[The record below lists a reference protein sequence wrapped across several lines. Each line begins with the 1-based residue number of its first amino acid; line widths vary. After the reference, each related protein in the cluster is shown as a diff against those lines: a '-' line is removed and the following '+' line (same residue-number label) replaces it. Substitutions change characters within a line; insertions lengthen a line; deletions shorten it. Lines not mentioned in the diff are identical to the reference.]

1 MADPLIGK
9 TEIRN
14 AANQVVFAFDPDS
27 TPPRFGV
34 QQAGGWVWVE
44 LANNVLSL
52 GRAGVVGNP
61 SVRLHGQNAEILVG
75 GNGATG
81 SLVVRELHDKVNAQ
95 LDGFGKLL
103 LGSDQHPG
111 GLTLNGA
118 NGKSALVLGGG
129 GLHAGG
135 DGTAG
140 KITVVDD
147 KTRPMFEVR
156 AADGHVLAGGY
167 QRAGRVVARAAD
179 KSDAVVL
186 DGSTADVAAGHAGAA
201 GTLVLNDTAGHA
213 IVKVD
218 AAGAGTITLLRD
230 DKPVFQLNGA
240 TGEVRFGG
248 GTVPGQ
254 LFLRDGTGKDTIHL
268 RSGDAIARVGGNGK
282 DGRVR
287 LCRADNGVSMELD
300 ATSGDIILQNAD
312 CAEDFDLADG
322 VEAEPG
328 TVMVLDEQGS
338 LRPSAR
344 AYDSAVVGVVAGAG
358 GYRPGIVLDRTAS
371 SRRRAPLS
379 MVGKA
384 YCMADATTAAIA
396 VGDLL
401 ASSDRPGHA
410 MRAGD
415 PTRAF
420 GAVLGK
426 ALRPLT
432 GGTGLIPILVTL
444 Q

>member
-1 MADPLIGK
+1 M
-9 TEIRN
+9 EIRN
-14 AANQVVFAFDPDS
+14 AAGQAVFVFDPDS
-27 TPPRFGV
+27 TPPKFGV
-34 QQAGGWVWVE
+34 QQAGGWIWVE

-52 GRAGVVGNP
+52 GRAGGVANP
-61 SVRLHGQNAEILVG
+61 PVRLNGQNAEILLG

-81 SLVVRELHDKVNAQ
+81 GLVVRDLQDRANAK
-95 LDGFGKLL
+95 LDGFGLL
-103 LGSDQHPG
+103 TLGGDQHPG
-111 GLTLNGA
+111 GVTLKGA
-118 NGKSALVLGGG
+118 DGKSALGLGGG

-147 KTRPMFEVR
+147 KTRPMFEVL
-156 AADGHVLAGGY
+156 AADGQVSVGGF

-186 DGSTADVAAGHAGAA
+186 DGSTADVTVGHAGAT
-201 GTLVLNDTAGHA
+201 GTLVLNDTAGNP
-213 IVKVD
+213 ILKFD
-218 AAGAGTITLLRD
+218 AAGSGTITLFRGN
-230 DKPVFQLNGA
+230 KAVFQLDGA
-240 TGEVRFGG
+240 TGEARFGG

-254 LFLRDGTGKDTIHL
+254 LFLRDGAGKDTIHL

-282 DGRVR
+282 DGRIR
-287 LCRADNGVSMELD
+287 LCRADNDVSMELD

-312 CAEDFDLADG
+312 CAEDFDIADG
-322 VEAEPG
+322 AEAEPG

-358 GYRPGIVLDRTAS
+358 DFRPGIVLDRTPS

-384 YCMADATTAAIA
+384 YCMVDATTSAIA

-410 MRAGD
+410 MKAGD
-415 PTRAF
+415 PARAF

-426 ALRPLT
+426 ALRPL
-432 GGTGLIPILVTL
+432 GEGTGLIPILVAL